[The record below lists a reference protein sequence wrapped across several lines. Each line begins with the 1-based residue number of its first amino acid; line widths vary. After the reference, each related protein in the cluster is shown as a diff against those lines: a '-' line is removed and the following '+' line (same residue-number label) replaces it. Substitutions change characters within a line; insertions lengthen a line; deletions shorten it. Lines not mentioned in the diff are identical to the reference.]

1 MKRVV
6 LFLIAFLFMFL
17 PRIPGIS
24 SFSTV
29 DEPDYIKYGGNFYY
43 SIGQRDFD
51 KTLQTY
57 QPAVTTLYASA
68 IAYHLVA
75 PEYRGF
81 GQGYFEDTIPQTD
94 YLERKGIEPVKLLY
108 VARLIMILMVSIML
122 TTSFALLDKLLGI
135 IPSIIIILLISF
147 EPYFLGHSRLLTQE
161 GLMAISVITSIL
173 GIIVYCTEEDKWIFL
188 FISAIAGAIA
198 VITKL
203 TAIVLLP
210 IIVFLLLFIS
220 RNTPNRKKQTTR
232 KLSGVIIWS
241 FIFLT
246 FILAVWPAMW
256 NHPIDKISSLFET
269 SFGFLGSKRG
279 VPIESLSLQGI
290 VEEISIINYLKS
302 IWWQV
307 PPLTWFGFLLAIF
320 FLVLNFKK
328 NSRIENIFFFSFL
341 ALALLMIAMMS
352 LGKKTAAHYIMV
364 SHVSISFLAGLGI
377 SNGIKFIRNT
387 FKDIPNYLLSSLIV
401 FLIIGSQLI
410 IAYSYFPYY
419 FDYLNPL
426 ALTFRG
432 DSPIIDTGYGQGLDQ
447 AAKYLSQKPNSDDLT
462 VLSWWS
468 PSLDY
473 FFPGKTE
480 KIWITRNW
488 RQKNIDILM
497 SSDYL
502 VIYYKTQMT
511 RKMPEGLI
519 DILEF
524 VKPEKNISIHG
535 VDMVRIYKVSD
546 LPIEVFIP
554 SIVDP

>member
-1 MKRVV
+1 MKRILLYLLV
-6 LFLIAFLFMFL
+6 FLFMFL

-81 GQGYFEDTIPQTD
+81 GQGYFDDTIRQTD

-108 VARLIMILMVSIML
+108 VARLIMILLVSVML
-122 TTSFALLDKLLGI
+122 TTSFALLDKLIGI
-135 IPSIIIILLISF
+135 IPSVIIILLISF

-173 GIIVYCTEEDKWIFL
+173 GIIVYCTEEDKWIYL

-232 KLSGVIIWS
+232 KLSVVIIWL
-241 FIFLT
+241 FIFLI

-279 VPIESLSLQGI
+279 VPVESLSLQGI

-307 PPLTWFGFLLAIF
+307 PPLTWLGFLLAIF
-320 FLVLNFKK
+320 SLVLNFKQ

-377 SNGIKFIRNT
+377 SNGIKFS
-387 FKDIPNYLLSSLIV
+387 F
-401 FLIIGSQLI
+401 IGI
-410 IAYSYFPYY
+410 
-419 FDYLNPL
+419 
-426 ALTFRG
+426 
-432 DSPIIDTGYGQGLDQ
+432 DSGCL
-447 AAKYLSQKPNSDDLT
+447 K
-462 VLSWWS
+462 
-468 PSLDY
+468 
-473 FFPGKTE
+473 
-480 KIWITRNW
+480 
-488 RQKNIDILM
+488 
-497 SSDYL
+497 
-502 VIYYKTQMT
+502 
-511 RKMPEGLI
+511 
-519 DILEF
+519 
-524 VKPEKNISIHG
+524 
-535 VDMVRIYKVSD
+535 
-546 LPIEVFIP
+546 
-554 SIVDP
+554 